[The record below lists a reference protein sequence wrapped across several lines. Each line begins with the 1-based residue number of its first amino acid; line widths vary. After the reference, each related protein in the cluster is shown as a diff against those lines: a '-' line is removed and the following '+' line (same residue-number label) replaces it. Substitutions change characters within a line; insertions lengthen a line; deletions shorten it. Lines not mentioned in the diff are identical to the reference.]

1 MSTSQSS
8 RLRPERRAISAV
20 ARVAAVVVIIG
31 MLSSACTFGRPN
43 GASSQTAAAAGVQP
57 ADLVKVVDQ
66 HGPVRVDGATGLP
79 GTTGL
84 LEAPHYWF
92 GLRWLHHTDLISV
105 EQNLQMR
112 LTPNAATEL
121 RAAGGH
127 EFVMAQMR
135 QYVEGWP
142 QIPGQPKPDVKAEI
156 VVGDRP
162 PVPLTRPP
170 AGLDIILVSAPR
182 GAPVLVRVIDEG
194 RAQSIDLRTGKPV
207 DVLAIYARPRIGY
220 TTFGYKEPGT
230 IRIAGISRQLTTSI
244 LAPTTGELSVRL
256 EPWTPKGGWAAPG
269 RAWLVA
275 GGLTAFSDS
284 IERNRDLALFYDLD
298 AATSFTLLLPDG
310 SRIAAQP
317 DKIDAGTRTGEATR
331 FYVSFDVPETFTAA
345 TLRLTPDGSVV
356 GNRGKATWA
365 TRPPAKEFPLAIT
378 T

>member
-8 RLRPERRAISAV
+8 RRRPERRAIGAV
-20 ARVAAVVVIIG
+20 ARVATVVVIVG
-31 MLSSACTFGRPN
+31 MLSSACALGRPN
-43 GASSQTAAAAGVQP
+43 AASSPTAAAAGVQP

-66 HGPVRVDGATGLP
+66 HDTVRVDGATGLP
-79 GTTGL
+79 GTTGF
-84 LEAPHYWF
+84 LEAPHYRF
-92 GLRWLHHTDLISV
+92 GLRWVHHTDLISI

-112 LTPNAATEL
+112 LTSNAATEL

-127 EFVMAQMR
+127 EFVMAQMV
-135 QYVEGWP
+135 QYVDGWP
-142 QIPGQPKPDVKAEI
+142 QVPEQPKPDVKTEV

-162 PVPLTRPP
+162 PVPLTSPP
-170 AGLDIILVSAPR
+170 AGLDIIVVSAPK

-207 DVLAIYARPRIGY
+207 DVLAVYARPHTGY
-220 TTFGYKEPGT
+220 TNFGYKEPGT

-244 LAPTTGELSVRL
+244 LAPTTGQLSVGL
-256 EPWTPKGGWAAPG
+256 EPWIPKGGWAAPG
-269 RAWLVA
+269 RAWLIA
-275 GGLTAFSDS
+275 GNLTAFSDS
-284 IERNRDLALFYDLD
+284 IEHHRDLALIYDLD

-317 DKIDAGTRTGEATR
+317 DKIDAGTRTGEWTK
-331 FYVSFDVPETFTAA
+331 FSVFFDVPDTFTAA

-356 GNRGKATWA
+356 GYRGKATWT